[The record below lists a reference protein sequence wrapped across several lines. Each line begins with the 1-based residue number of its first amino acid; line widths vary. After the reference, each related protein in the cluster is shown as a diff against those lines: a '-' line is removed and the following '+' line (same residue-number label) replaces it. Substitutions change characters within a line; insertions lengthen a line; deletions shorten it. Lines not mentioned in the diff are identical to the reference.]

1 MYITKMK
8 LKSTA
13 KLPIVVL
20 VIALCGIFLAT
31 FLDKSSAATT
41 TTNTTLWITAGVF
54 SFTKDTTS
62 TMDSYFSHWP
72 NATTAISIWSYVSSI
87 SAISANSS
95 GDHRFTVSD
104 MVWNTFAITIQS
116 SALTTGALSIP
127 AANIWYTGTTRLGTG
142 KVLVAAPTSAVDIWT
157 APVTFVSRTNNS
169 GLSSF
174 SQEIT
179 LKVAVPAAQAPG
191 AYTGVITFTY

>member
-1 MYITKMK
+1 MK
-8 LKSTA
+8 SKFIK
-13 KLPIVVL
+13 KLPILTAIVL
-20 VIALCGIFLAT
+20 WWILMVSLIQESL
-31 FLDKSSAATT
+31 AATT
-41 TTNTTLWITAGVF
+41 TTNTTLWITAGTF
-54 SFTKDTTS
+54 SFTKDTTAA
-62 TMDSYFSHWP
+62 MDSYFSHWP
-72 NATTAISIWSYVSSI
+72 NSNAAISIWSYISSI

-104 MVWNTFAITIQS
+104 MVWNSFSITMQS
-116 SALTTGALSIP
+116 SALTTWGLSIA
-127 AANIWYTGTTRLGTG
+127 AANIWYTWTTRFGTG
-142 KVLVAAPTSAVDIWT
+142 KALIAAPTTAVDIWT

-169 GLSSF
+169 GLSLF